1 MCLELVRKTFIYQS
15 ADLETLNF
23 ENVGTEQ
30 GYIKRR
36 PGVAGVETQKENME
50 MEAHV
55 KVKVETQ
62 KENILKWRYK

>member
-1 MCLELVRKTFIYQS
+1 M
-15 ADLETLNF
+15 NF